1 MTKAEKAALRND
13 MRSPEDLFTLVAEN
27 NPVALSNAFQ
37 SWGYTYSDSSVNQM
51 ITELVRMY
59 NAGGQPR
66 QQAMQ
71 LAGSVPYQFGVFP
84 SGYDEAILGGKMPAR
99 PKSSDGGGNSGD
111 TWYSDINWG
120 DVIGEIFG
128 GVSGVIDSAQGQPGA
143 SSQPVTDVTDGVP
156 DTMPDNNT
164 MMYVIIGGV
173 ALLIVVAILATRK

>member
-1 MTKAEKAALRND
+1 MTKAEKATLQRD

-37 SWGYTYSDSSVNQM
+37 SWGYTYSGSSVNQM

-84 SGYDEAILGGKMPAR
+84 IGYDEAILGGKTPAR

-128 GVSGVIDSAQGQPGA
+128 GVSGIIGATRGQPGA
-143 SSQPVTDVTDGVP
+143 GTQPVTDVTDDVP
-156 DTMPDNNT
+156 DTIPNNNT

>member
-1 MTKAEKAALRND
+1 MTKAEKAALRSD

-84 SGYDEAILGGKMPAR
+84 SGYDEAILGGRMPAR
-99 PKSSDGGGNSGD
+99 PKSSDGVGNSSD

-128 GVSGVIDSAQGQPGA
+128 GVSGIIGATQGQTSGT
-143 SSQPVTDVTDGVP
+143 QPVTDVTDGVP
-156 DTMPDNNT
+156 DTMPNNNT
-164 MMYVIIGGV
+164 MLYVIIGGV
-173 ALLIVVAILATRK
+173 ALMILVAILATRK